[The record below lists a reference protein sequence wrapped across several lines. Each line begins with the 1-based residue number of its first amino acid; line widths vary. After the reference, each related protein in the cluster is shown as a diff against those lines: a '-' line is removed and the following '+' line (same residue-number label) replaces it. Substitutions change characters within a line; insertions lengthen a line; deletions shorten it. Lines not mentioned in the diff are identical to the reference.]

1 MKCRSTTFPEM
12 WQKNNLKRGKSRL
25 EHQMRMVAHV
35 NDWIDCVVQ
44 SQHSFTRTVKQI
56 WEKGLQENSFGDGG
70 SSRTT
75 QF

>member
-1 MKCRSTTFPEM
+1 
-12 WQKNNLKRGKSRL
+12 
-25 EHQMRMVAHV
+25 MRMVAHV